1 MNKAVIQRIALFM
14 AMLIGLECLPVEALA
29 VENQV
34 NASTYT
40 PTLDI
45 NEEETPIEV
54 VGELEDQ
61 RSAYTKSFRLSDGT
75 VSTVEYESDVHY
87 KDEDGEWQPID
98 NSLIF
103 EDAQGNTGAEAE
115 AASLAAEVAENT
127 ENTGDTQVQSSE
139 QEVTDPS
146 ANAENVEENGNQS
159 ASEVSE
165 DNQNDDSAAVQS
177 QVKQLTE
184 VTQEQGE
191 VTANSDEDSI
201 AVQSQSSDD
210 VEETDGYKTEA
221 GKVNFKFAKNANQ
234 KNLVRINQ
242 GKYKLSIALQK
253 KNKNKAVEIE
263 KMESVASEDNNTGD
277 LASRMVA
284 ENISSSVIYKNIQ
297 DGIDLQYVTSGS
309 NLKENIIVNQIK
321 NNYQFSFEIKA
332 QNLAIKQEN
341 NTIVL
346 YDSSTNQQVY
356 EMPAMYMEDSNGEQS
371 DSITYSL
378 TQKNKKKYTLTI
390 TADAAWINAKERELP
405 VIIDPSLDTSNT
417 GSGMEKTEI
426 FNYYA
431 AEGGS
436 VYNNGRGFLGYDSSG
451 DHLYRHVVQFKNLPS
466 LPRGS
471 VVAEAKMY
479 YAQLGYSTT
488 GQSSLCI
495 AAKEIPANDEKAWKV
510 TKTWSNLPAISN
522 TVSDYQYLSK
532 DTTGKYVG
540 WDITELVKKRYKAND
555 NNYSSFALVNYDES
569 TLNNK
574 KCAKATINQNNTNG
588 KFKDGHPIL
597 QITYRDTRGIED
609 YYTNTSQSVGQ
620 AGTAYVG
627 NYNNQLTLIKNDLSN
642 NGSVM
647 DFVLSHVYNSTVSYA
662 NFTTDAN
669 MHTNRYTN
677 MNIGSGWR
685 LSVQET
691 VVPFTIGSKK
701 YYIYSDGDGTEHY
714 FYYNDNDKK
723 YVDEDGL
730 NLELA
735 FWTASNGYQYIT
747 MQDKKGNQKVFING
761 YLAKIQDSHQNKIFL
776 EYNGNFYDG
785 STTAWSPLPET
796 STSRPTNRV
805 TGVVQ
810 VNNGSGITRIATLS
824 YGADNYLQRITDR
837 AGRKTTFT
845 YSEASGA
852 NVKLLTQIQHP
863 DGTTA
868 DYKYQ
873 AGGYLTD
880 AYDSEGKNGVQY
892 GYYGWPVLG
901 ILYVTE
907 YSKDSKNNIVTGA
920 KMSLGYGD
928 THRKKFR
935 DYGADATANTD
946 DDIVSYTTFDNAG
959 RTVNTISLDKTETK
973 LYGADSSAYTTND
986 TSSKGNSKSNNRVNA
1001 DVAIG
1006 QQAMNLLVNQSGEKG
1021 KDGSAE
1027 DWSET
1032 HKGTNVSCAV
1042 RSDEDHARTG
1052 ARLFHIWMG
1061 DSSDSS
1067 EERAGSYSQKIQLKG
1082 NTTYT
1087 FSGYVS
1093 TTELAKAGDVYAK
1106 IVSPNGQEIAKS
1118 KSIDYRTP
1126 VEIEDGWERLSVTFK
1141 TSSAGVYSCGIY
1153 AENTQ
1158 GLTRLDDFQLEEAD
1172 ACSSYNMVEDGSMEH
1187 DWTWDTDSGVKK
1199 LDQTNVHD
1207 GSYATKL
1214 TGSPSG
1220 TQQFWQEIPVYQ
1232 SSDNTYVLSGWAK
1245 ANSVPD
1251 VSSTSNTTRFF
1262 GFYADVNYTDG
1273 TKDVY
1278 VFSFNP
1284 DITDWQYLSGII
1296 VPKSQNKIIKNIY
1309 VHGLYNK
1316 NANAAWFDGIA
1327 LKKEP
1332 AQTYKYDKEGN
1343 LVAVNQKGNT
1353 PLTSVYAAGTSDLQS
1368 ETDGNGTYTYEHNST
1383 THDVTSVTNDNV
1395 KLSLAYDTKGDT
1407 TGTILVN
1414 TKADSDVDSANKA
1427 ITSTAQYTADGNYLT
1442 NQTDS
1447 SGISTNYTNDETK
1460 GLVTTSKTGDT
1471 TTHYTYED
1479 KTDRQSSIYIG
1490 GKLSIQ
1496 YIYENGNLKTIRRGS
1511 YESDTEN
1518 DTNSSQGIHQDYN
1531 YTYDSFGNKTSVSVG
1546 NRELARYEYAP
1557 NNGNLIKTTYAN
1569 GNTVELV
1576 YDVFDRVVEEKY
1588 NGTVKYRYVYNGEG
1602 DLAKKIEV
1610 QHSGLSEKE
1619 VNVVNYEYD
1628 SLDRL
1633 IHSSEERIE
1642 DGKTTEV
1649 QRSEH
1654 IYDGENRITKQSWSV
1669 GGEAGR
1675 SENYTYSTTDGT
1687 LQSMK
1692 TANGETISFE
1702 YDALKRLKNIKSK
1715 HGSGTDFITQT
1726 YTYKDRAGQT
1736 TDGKQLTT
1744 NQIANIAYTGIV
1756 NPFNLSYEY
1765 DAIGNVSKVSQGST
1779 VIAEYQYDKLNQ
1791 LISEKLPQ
1799 QNLKYT
1805 YTYDTSGNIRTVET
1819 TNTKTKKTTTDT
1831 YAYEDSDWKD
1841 LLTSYNGQKLT
1852 YDAVGNPLSYNN
1864 GTAWKFTWENAHDL
1878 ATAKGNGKSISYHYD
1893 MDGVRDSKTVDD
1905 VKHEYITQGGN
1916 VTLERWN
1923 DGEEKSLEFIYD
1935 NGGAPYS
1942 VIYSRG
1948 NEVDTYYYI
1957 LNQQGD
1963 VIRIVDTSGK
1973 TVSEYTYNGWGEI
1986 LNVSN
1991 AKDSEIGTLNPIR
2004 YRGYYYDFELNMY
2017 YLQSRYYDPVM
2028 KRMIASDD
2036 ESLTADA
2043 TLNNNNLFAYCDN
2056 NPVNRADTEGEIW
2069 NVIAGAVLGA
2079 SFNVATQMLAN
2090 SISGDK
2096 LSSGLVSAAVSG
2108 AIGGAVTA
2116 LPGMG
2121 TVGEIIVNSVTSGVV
2136 EATSQVRANKEK
2148 KKRGQKES
2156 SRSEIACSVA
2166 TAALSSAASSLVP
2179 LRTRGSAKNVVKSAK
2194 HVGRS
2199 CKSAVKAIRTLCVRG
2214 KKQGA
2219 KRVASGIKT
2228 CAKAVKK
2235 SAKRNRSVWS
2245 AIAKGNRDSMGKT
2258 IYCNMSVWIM
2268 RRYEKWLKKHHRK
2281 A

>member
-1 MNKAVIQRIALFM
+1 M
-14 AMLIGLECLPVEALA
+14 
-29 VENQV
+29 
-34 NASTYT
+34 
-40 PTLDI
+40 
-45 NEEETPIEV
+45 

-75 VSTVEYESDVHY
+75 ISTVEYESDVHY
-87 KDEDGEWQPID
+87 KDENGEWQPID
-98 NSLIF
+98 NSLTF
-103 EDAQGNTGAEAE
+103 EDAQGNVGAEAE
-115 AASLAAEVAENT
+115 AASAAEETAQNAESAVNAQQVQAPKEDTEATENT
-127 ENTGDTQVQSSE
+127 EENKEQSTGEVPEDTLNNESSVNQE
-139 QEVTDPS
+139 QESTD
-146 ANAENVEENGNQS
+146 ETQTQS
-159 ASEVSE
+159 E
-165 DNQNDDSAAVQS
+165 
-177 QVKQLTE
+177 LTE
-184 VTQEQGE
+184 S
-191 VTANSDEDSI
+191 SDENSI
-201 AVQSQSSDD
+201 AVQSQSTDD
-210 VEETDGYKTEA
+210 VEETDGYKTGA

-234 KNLVRINQ
+234 KNLVRIKQ
-242 GKYKLSIALQK
+242 GNYKLSISLQK

-263 KMESVASEDNNTGD
+263 NTESITAENSDAND
-277 LASRMVA
+277 LAAQMSA
-284 ENISSSVIYKNIQ
+284 KNISSSVIYKNIQ

-309 NLKENIIVNQIK
+309 NLKENIIVNQTRDE
-321 NNYQFSFEIKA
+321 YQFSFEIKA

-346 YDSSTNQQVY
+346 YDSTTNKKIY
-356 EMPAMYMEDSNGEQS
+356 EMPAMYMVDAGGEQS
-371 DSITYSL
+371 DAITYTL

-390 TADAAWINAKERELP
+390 TADAAWINANERELP
-405 VIIDPSLDTSNT
+405 VVIDPSLDTSNT

-431 AEGGS
+431 AQGGS
-436 VYNNGRGFLGYDSSG
+436 VYHNGYGFLGYDSSG
-451 DHLYRHVVQFKNLPS
+451 DHLYRHIVQFKSLPS

-479 YAQLGYSTT
+479 YAQMGYSTT

-495 AAKEIPANDEKAWKV
+495 AAKEIPSTDKQWGK
-510 TKTWSNLPAISN
+510 TQTWSNLPAISN
-522 TVSDYQYLSK
+522 TVSDYQNLSK

-574 KCAKATINQNNTNG
+574 KCAKATIDQSNTTSG

-620 AGTAYVG
+620 AGTAYIG
-627 NYNNQLTLIKNDLSN
+627 DYNNQLTLIKNDLSN

-647 DFVLSHVYNSTVSYA
+647 DFVLSHVYNSETAYA

-669 MHTNRYTN
+669 MHTKRYTN

-685 LSVQET
+685 LSIQET

-714 FYYNDNDKK
+714 FYYNENDKK

-730 NLELA
+730 NLTLS
-735 FWTASNGYQYIT
+735 FWTASATGYEYIT

-776 EYNGNFYDG
+776 EYNGNAYSS
-785 STTAWSPLPET
+785 STTAWSPQLET
-796 STSRPTNRV
+796 STSKPTNRV
-805 TGVVQ
+805 TGIVQ

-824 YGADNYLQRITDR
+824 YDADNYLQKITDR
-837 AGRKTTFT
+837 AGRETKFT
-845 YSEASGA
+845 YAAASA
-852 NVKLLTQIQHP
+852 TSAKLLTKITHP

-873 AGGYLTD
+873 SGGYLTD
-880 AYDSEGKNGVQY
+880 AYDGEGKNGVQY
-892 GYYGWPVLG
+892 SYYGWAVRG

-907 YSKDSKNNIVTGA
+907 YSKDSKDNVTTGA
-920 KMSLGYGD
+920 KMSIGYGD

-946 DDIVSYTTFDNAG
+946 DDIISYTTFDNAG

-1067 EERAGSYSQKIQLKG
+1067 EERVGSYSQKIQLKG

-1106 IVSPNGQEIAKS
+1106 IVSPSGQEIAKS

-1126 VEIEDGWERLSVTFK
+1126 AEIEDGWERLSVTFT
-1141 TSSAGVYSCGIY
+1141 TSSAGAYSCGTY
-1153 AENTQ
+1153 VENAQ

-1172 ACSSYNMVEDGSMEH
+1172 TCSSYNMVEDGSMEH
-1187 DWTWDTDSGVKK
+1187 DWTWNADSNSEIKK

-1214 TGSPSG
+1214 NGSPSG
-1220 TQQFWQEIPVYQ
+1220 TQLFWQEIPVYQ

-1262 GFYADVNYTDG
+1262 GFYATVKYTDG
-1273 TKDVY
+1273 TDDVY
-1278 VFSFNP
+1278 LFSFNP

-1296 VPKSQNKIIKNIY
+1296 APKSPNKIIKSIY

-1332 AQTYKYDKEGN
+1332 AQTYTYDKEGN
-1343 LVAVNQKGNT
+1343 LVAVNQKGTT
-1353 PLTSVYAAGTSDLQS
+1353 PLNSVYVGGTADLQS

-1395 KLSLAYDTKGDT
+1395 KLSLGYDPKGNT
-1407 TGTILVN
+1407 TGTTLVN
-1414 TKADSDVDSANKA
+1414 TKPDSTEDSANKA
-1427 ITSTAQYTADGNYLT
+1427 ITSTASYSADGNYLES
-1442 NQTDS
+1442 QTDS
-1447 SGISTNYTNDETK
+1447 SGITTKYTNDETK
-1460 GLVTTSKTGDT
+1460 GLVSTSETGGT

-1479 KTDRQSSIYIG
+1479 KTDRQSFIYIG
-1490 GKLSIQ
+1490 GKLAVQ
-1496 YIYENGNLKTIRRGS
+1496 YLYENGNLKAIQRGS
-1511 YESDTEN
+1511 YESDTDSE
-1518 DTNSSQGIHQDYN
+1518 TNSSPNIQQTYN

-1610 QHSGLSEKE
+1610 QRSGLSEKE
-1619 VNVVNYEYD
+1619 VNIVNYEYD

-1692 TANGETISFE
+1692 TANGETISFG
-1702 YDALKRLKNIKSK
+1702 YDALKRLKRIASK
-1715 HGSGTDFITQT
+1715 RSNNTDFITQT
-1726 YTYKDRAGQT
+1726 YTYHDRAGQ

-1744 NQIANIAYTGIV
+1744 NQIANIAYTGIA
-1756 NPFNLSYEY
+1756 NPFDLSYEY

-1779 VIAEYQYDKLNQ
+1779 EIAEYRYDKLNQ

-1799 QNLKYT
+1799 QHLEYT
-1805 YTYDTSGNIRTVET
+1805 YTYDTSGNIREVKT
-1819 TNTKTKKTTTDT
+1819 TNTQTKKTTTDT

-1852 YDAVGNPLSYNN
+1852 YDAVGNPLTYNN

-1878 ATAKGNGKSISYHYD
+1878 ATVKGDGKSISYHYD
-1893 MDGVRDSKTVDD
+1893 MDGVRDSKTVDG

-1923 DGEEKSLEFIYD
+1923 DGEEKSLEFVYD

-1942 VIYSRG
+1942 VIYSHG
-1948 NEVDTYYYI
+1948 NEKDTYYYI

-1991 AKDSEIGTLNPIR
+1991 AKNSEIGTLNPIR
-2004 YRGYYYDFELNMY
+2004 YRGYYYDSELNMY

-2028 KRMIASDD
+2028 KRMICADD
-2036 ESLTADA
+2036 ENLILSTSV
-2043 TLNNNNLFAYCDN
+2043 NNNLFAYCEN
-2056 NPVNRADTEGEIW
+2056 NPVCKADIEGEIPAV
-2069 NVIAGAVLGA
+2069 VIGAAIGAGYSAVLQIASNSENGDKLTSGLAGAV
-2079 SFNVATQMLAN
+2079 
-2090 SISGDK
+2090 ISG
-2096 LSSGLVSAAVSG
+2096 AVSG
-2108 AIGGAVTA
+2108 AIDTFMPTSNIKKLTMIANITMTAV
-2116 LPGMG
+2116 P
-2121 TVGEIIVNSVTSGVV
+2121 SGIQWVKD
-2136 EATSQVRANKEK
+2136 NGKPK
-2148 KKRGQKES
+2148 KKSDVARMAVSVGTDLAISKAVS
-2156 SRSEIACSVA
+2156 SIPGHPIHKVSRSKSRFKLKAPKR
-2166 TAALSSAASSLVP
+2166 SSTTSK
-2179 LRTRGSAKNVVKSAK
+2179 GSK
-2194 HVGRS
+2194 
-2199 CKSAVKAIRTLCVRG
+2199 KAIRTAIG
-2214 KKQGA
+2214 KSKSSL
-2219 KRVASGIKT
+2219 KGIVKS
-2228 CAKAVKK
+2228 CKAQLKK
-2235 SAKRNRSVWS
+2235 SHRRIKWGHYLYNTHAGYCINTMLSKGKINLWNWWKERKKR
-2245 AIAKGNRDSMGKT
+2245 
-2258 IYCNMSVWIM
+2258 
-2268 RRYEKWLKKHHRK
+2268 
-2281 A
+2281 

>member
-1 MNKAVIQRIALFM
+1 MNKKTITKRIALFM

-75 VSTVEYESDVHY
+75 ISTVEYESDVHY
-87 KDEDGEWQPID
+87 KNEDGEWQPID

-146 ANAENVEENGNQS
+146 ENAEDVEENEDQS
-159 ASEVSE
+159 TNEVSK
-165 DNQNDDSAAVQS
+165 DNPNGDLAAVQS
-177 QVKQLTE
+177 QVEQLTE

-263 KMESVASEDNNTGD
+263 DMESVASEDNNTGD
-277 LASRMVA
+277 LASQMVA

-309 NLKENIIVNQIK
+309 DLKENIIVNQTK
-321 NNYQFSFEIKA
+321 ENYQFSFEIKA

-390 TADAAWINAKERELP
+390 TADAAWINAKERKLP

-495 AAKEIPANDEKAWKV
+495 AAKEIPSNDKPWKK
-510 TKTWSNLPAISN
+510 TQTWSNLPAISN

-532 DTTGKYVG
+532 NTTGKYVG

-555 NNYSSFALVNYDES
+555 SNYSSFALVNYDES

-574 KCAKATINQNNTNG
+574 KCAKATIDQSNTNG

-609 YYTNTSQSVGQ
+609 YYTNTSQSIGQ
-620 AGTAYVG
+620 AGTAYIG
-627 NYNNQLTLIKNDLSN
+627 DYNNQLTLIKNDLSN

-730 NLELA
+730 NLTLS

-776 EYNGNFYDG
+776 EYNGNSYNG
-785 STTAWSPLPET
+785 GTTAWSPLPET

-845 YSEASGA
+845 YAEASG
-852 NVKLLTQIQHP
+852 VKLLTQIQHP

-928 THRKKFR
+928 THRKRFR

-1006 QQAMNLLVNQSGEKG
+1006 QQAMNLLVDQSGEKG

-1296 VPKSQNKIIKNIY
+1296 VPKSQNKVIKNIY

-1395 KLSLAYDTKGDT
+1395 KLSLGYDPKGNT
-1407 TGTILVN
+1407 TGTTLVN
-1414 TKADSDVDSANKA
+1414 TKTDSTEDSANKA
-1427 ITSTAQYTADGNYLT
+1427 ITSTAQYTDDGNYLT

-1471 TTHYTYED
+1471 TTHYIYED

-1490 GKLSIQ
+1490 GKISVQ

-1518 DTNSSQGIHQDYN
+1518 DTNSSQSIHQDYN

-1610 QHSGLSEKE
+1610 QRSGLSEKE

-1692 TANGETISFE
+1692 TANGENISFE

-1765 DAIGNVSKVSQGST
+1765 DAIGNISKVSQGST
-1779 VIAEYQYDKLNQ
+1779 VVAEYQYDKLNQ

-1831 YAYEDSDWKD
+1831 YEYTDSDWKD
-1841 LLTSYNGQKLT
+1841 LLTSYNGTAIT

-1893 MDGVRDSKTVDD
+1893 MDGVRDSKTVDG

-1948 NEVDTYYYI
+1948 NELDTYYYI

-1973 TVSEYTYNGWGEI
+1973 TVAEYTYNGWGEI

-1991 AKDSEIGTLNPIR
+1991 AKGSEIGTLNPIR
-2004 YRGYYYDFELNMY
+2004 YRGYYYDSELNMY

-2036 ESLTADA
+2036 ESLTSDA

-2056 NPVNRADTEGEIW
+2056 NPVNRADTEGECW
-2069 NVIAGAVLGA
+2069 NVVAGAVLGA
-2079 SFNVATQMLAN
+2079 TFNIGSTVLVNMIAGEKTTAKD
-2090 SISGDK
+2090 IAYA
-2096 LSSGLVSAAVSG
+2096 GLSG
-2108 AIGGAVTA
+2108 AATGALGG
-2116 LPGMG
+2116 
-2121 TVGEIIVNSVTSGVV
+2121 
-2136 EATSQVRANKEK
+2136 
-2148 KKRGQKES
+2148 
-2156 SRSEIACSVA
+2156 
-2166 TAALSSAASSLVP
+2166 ALSSEWVSTAAEVAINSFASGVSEAMSQYSTVKARANTEKRKITTKEKATVATHAIAAAGAAAITSLVSGHKRPIKARVTIKIGKGKHPVSRAATKVASFAASKAKGIKLGIK
-2179 LRTRGSAKNVVKSAK
+2179 RGLKVGGAKSNFKSAF
-2194 HVGRS
+2194 
-2199 CKSAVKAIRTLCVRG
+2199 KSSAYNAMINLKRWLLTGFYRRHNRNKRRT
-2214 KKQGA
+2214 
-2219 KRVASGIKT
+2219 
-2228 CAKAVKK
+2228 
-2235 SAKRNRSVWS
+2235 
-2245 AIAKGNRDSMGKT
+2245 
-2258 IYCNMSVWIM
+2258 
-2268 RRYEKWLKKHHRK
+2268 
-2281 A
+2281 

>member
-75 VSTVEYESDVHY
+75 ISTVEYESDVHY

-103 EDAQGNTGAEAE
+103 EDAQGNTGAETE
-115 AASLAAEVAENT
+115 AASLATEVAENT
-127 ENTGDTQVQSSE
+127 ENAGDTQVQSSE

-146 ANAENVEENGNQS
+146 ENAEDVEGNEDQS
-159 ASEVSE
+159 TSEVSK
-165 DNQNDDSAAVQS
+165 DNPNGDSAAVQS
-177 QVKQLTE
+177 QVEQLTE
-184 VTQEQGE
+184 VTPEQGE

-263 KMESVASEDNNTGD
+263 NMESVASEDNNTGD
-277 LASRMVA
+277 LASQMVA

-309 NLKENIIVNQIK
+309 NLKENIIVNQTK
-321 NNYQFSFEIKA
+321 DNYQFSFEIKA

-390 TADAAWINAKERELP
+390 TADATWINAKERKLP

-426 FNYYA
+426 FNYYTSDKTTYS
-431 AEGGS
+431 GG
-436 VYNNGRGFLGYDSSG
+436 NGFLGYDSSG
-451 DHLYRHVVQFKNLPS
+451 DGKYTYVVQFKNLPS

-471 VVAEAKMY
+471 VIADAKMY
-479 YAQLGYSTT
+479 YMQKAYST
-488 GQSSLCI
+488 SVNKYALCI
-495 AAKEIPANDEKAWKV
+495 AAKEIPVTSNNDWKK
-510 TKTWSNLPAISN
+510 TKHKLELPKIN
-522 TVSDYQYLSK
+522 DTVLDYQNLSEATNVSNSK
-532 DTTGKYVG
+532 TYVG

-555 NNYSSFALVNYDES
+555 NLYSSFALVNY
-569 TLNNK
+569 NNDPK
-574 KCAKATINQNNTNG
+574 AKATINQQNNG
-588 KFKDGHPIL
+588 GRFKDGHPIL

-609 YYTNTSQSVGQ
+609 YYTNTSQSIGQ
-620 AGTAYVG
+620 AGTAYIG
-627 NYNNQLTLIKNDLSN
+627 DYNNQLTLIKNDLSN

-730 NLELA
+730 NLTLS

-776 EYNGNFYDG
+776 EYNGNSYNG

-845 YSEASGA
+845 YAEASG
-852 NVKLLTQIQHP
+852 VKLLTQIQHP

-928 THRKKFR
+928 THRKRFR

-1343 LVAVNQKGNT
+1343 LVAVNQKGTT
-1353 PLTSVYAAGTSDLQS
+1353 PLNSVYVGGTADLQS
-1368 ETDGNGTYTYEHNST
+1368 ETDGNGTYTYEHDTT
-1383 THDVTSVTNDNV
+1383 THDVQSVTNDNV
-1395 KLSLAYDTKGDT
+1395 KLSLGYDPKGNT
-1407 TGTILVN
+1407 TGTTLVN
-1414 TKADSDVDSANKA
+1414 TKTNSTEDSADKA
-1427 ITSTAQYTADGNYLT
+1427 ITSTASYSADGNYLES
-1442 NQTDS
+1442 QTDS
-1447 SGISTNYTNDETK
+1447 SGITTEYTNDETK
-1460 GLVTTSKTGDT
+1460 GLVSTSETGGT

-1479 KTDRQSSIYIG
+1479 ETDRQHTIYIT
-1490 GKLSIQ
+1490 GKLSVE
-1496 YIYENGNLKTIRRGS
+1496 YVYENGNLKAIQRGS
-1511 YESDTEN
+1511 YESDTDSE
-1518 DTNSSQGIHQDYN
+1518 TNSSPHIQQTYN

-1588 NGTVKYRYVYNGEG
+1588 NGTIKYRYVYNGEG

-1610 QHSGLSEKE
+1610 QRSGLSEKE

-1692 TANGETISFE
+1692 TANGETISFG

-1765 DAIGNVSKVSQGST
+1765 DAIGNISKVSQGST
-1779 VIAEYQYDKLNQ
+1779 VVAEYQYDKLNQ

-1831 YAYEDSDWKD
+1831 YEYTDSDWKD
-1841 LLTSYNGQKLT
+1841 LLTSYNGTAIT

-1893 MDGVRDSKTVDD
+1893 MDGVRDSKTVDG

-1991 AKDSEIGTLNPIR
+1991 AKDSEIGTINPIR
-2004 YRGYYYDFELNMY
+2004 YRGYYYDSELNMY

-2028 KRMIASDD
+2028 KRMICADD

-2056 NPVNRADTEGEIW
+2056 NPVNRADVEGDIW
-2069 NVIAGAVLGA
+2069 NVVAGAVCGA
-2079 SFNVATQMLAN
+2079 ACNTGLQIFGNIV
-2090 SISGDK
+2090 SGEHW
-2096 LSSGLVSAAVSG
+2096 SSGVASAAVSG
-2108 AIGGAVTA
+2108 AIAGAVSA
-2116 LPGMG
+2116 VPGVG
-2121 TVGEIIVNSVTSGVV
+2121 TVADAVINGAVGAGV
-2136 EATSQVRANKEK
+2136 EAYSQYHTYAEK
-2148 KKRGQKES
+2148 KRRGQKQNT
-2156 SRSEIACSVA
+2156 RLEIAASIGHAAVTSALPSFVGTRHKGNLKA
-2166 TAALSSAASSLVP
+2166 TAKAAKSVKTAARILKKSVSRKNLKGAKKATKLIMKSNNRSTWKGAAASGFSSFV
-2179 LRTRGSAKNVVKSAK
+2179 KNVFCYGSLWATKCGESRWKKRWKKFKSFF
-2194 HVGRS
+2194 
-2199 CKSAVKAIRTLCVRG
+2199 
-2214 KKQGA
+2214 
-2219 KRVASGIKT
+2219 
-2228 CAKAVKK
+2228 
-2235 SAKRNRSVWS
+2235 
-2245 AIAKGNRDSMGKT
+2245 
-2258 IYCNMSVWIM
+2258 
-2268 RRYEKWLKKHHRK
+2268 RR
-2281 A
+2281 

>member
-103 EDAQGNTGAEAE
+103 EDTQGNTGAEAE
-115 AASLAAEVAENT
+115 AASLATEVAENT

-146 ANAENVEENGNQS
+146 ENAEDVEGNEDQS
-159 ASEVSE
+159 TSEVSK
-165 DNQNDDSAAVQS
+165 DNQNGDSVAVQS
-177 QVKQLTE
+177 QVEQLTE

-253 KNKNKAVEIE
+253 KNKAVEIE
-263 KMESVASEDNNTGD
+263 NMESVASEDNNTDD
-277 LASRMVA
+277 LASQMVA

-309 NLKENIIVNQIK
+309 NLKENIIVNQTK
-321 NNYQFSFEIKA
+321 DNYQFSFEIKA

-371 DSITYSL
+371 DSITYFL

-390 TADAAWINAKERELP
+390 TADATWINAKERKLP

-426 FNYYA
+426 FNYYTSDKTTYS
-431 AEGGS
+431 GG
-436 VYNNGRGFLGYDSSG
+436 NGFLGYDSSG
-451 DHLYRHVVQFKNLPS
+451 DGKYTYVVQFKNLPS

-471 VVAEAKMY
+471 VIADAKMY
-479 YAQLGYSTT
+479 YMQKAYST
-488 GQSSLCI
+488 SVNKYALCI
-495 AAKEIPANDEKAWKV
+495 AAKEIPVTSNNDWKK
-510 TKTWSNLPAISN
+510 TKHKLELPKIN
-522 TVSDYQYLSK
+522 DTVLDYQNLSEATNVSNSK
-532 DTTGKYVG
+532 TYVG

-555 NNYSSFALVNYDES
+555 NLYSSFALVNY
-569 TLNNK
+569 NNDPK
-574 KCAKATINQNNTNG
+574 AKATINQQNNG
-588 KFKDGHPIL
+588 GRFKDGHPIL

-609 YYTNTSQSVGQ
+609 YYTNTSQSIGQ
-620 AGTAYVG
+620 AGTAYIG
-627 NYNNQLTLIKNDLSN
+627 DYNNQLTLIKNDLSN

-730 NLELA
+730 NLTLS

-776 EYNGNFYDG
+776 EYNGNSYNG

-845 YSEASGA
+845 YSEASG
-852 NVKLLTQIQHP
+852 VKLLTQIQHP

-928 THRKKFR
+928 THRKRFR

-1126 VEIEDGWERLSVTFK
+1126 LEIEDGWERLSITFK

-1296 VPKSQNKIIKNIY
+1296 VPKSQNKVIKNIY

-1395 KLSLAYDTKGDT
+1395 KLSLGYDPKGNT
-1407 TGTILVN
+1407 TGTTLVN
-1414 TKADSDVDSANKA
+1414 TKTDSTEDSADKA
-1427 ITSTAQYTADGNYLT
+1427 ITSTASYSADGNYLES
-1442 NQTDS
+1442 QTDS
-1447 SGISTNYTNDETK
+1447 SGITTEYTNDETK
-1460 GLVTTSKTGDT
+1460 GLVSTSETGGT

-1479 KTDRQSSIYIG
+1479 ETDRQHTIYIT
-1490 GKLSIQ
+1490 GKLSVE
-1496 YIYENGNLKTIRRGS
+1496 YVYENGNLKAIQRGS
-1511 YESDTEN
+1511 YESDTDSE
-1518 DTNSSQGIHQDYN
+1518 TNSSPHIQQTYN

-1610 QHSGLSEKE
+1610 QRSGLSEKE

-1692 TANGETISFE
+1692 TANGENISFE

-1765 DAIGNVSKVSQGST
+1765 DAIGNISKVSQGST
-1779 VIAEYQYDKLNQ
+1779 VVAEYQYDKLNQ

-1831 YAYEDSDWKD
+1831 YEYTDSDWKD
-1841 LLTSYNGQKLT
+1841 LLTSYNGTAIT

-1878 ATAKGNGKSISYHYD
+1878 TTAKGNGKSISYHYD
-1893 MDGVRDSKTVDD
+1893 MDGVRDSKTVDG

-1942 VIYSRG
+1942 VIYSHG
-1948 NEVDTYYYI
+1948 NEKDTYYYI

-1973 TVSEYTYNGWGEI
+1973 TVAEYTYNGWGEI

-1991 AKDSEIGTLNPIR
+1991 AKGSEIGTINPIL
-2004 YRGYYYDFELNMY
+2004 YRGYYYDSELNMY

-2028 KRMIASDD
+2028 KRMICADD
-2036 ESLTADA
+2036 EDITAESKLKD
-2043 TLNNNNLFAYCDN
+2043 NNIFTYCDN
-2056 NPVNRADTEGEIW
+2056 NPINNKDEEGDVWQLALAGGPSSAGAAIAVAGSITPAGW
-2069 NVIAGAVLGA
+2069 IAIGVAATVTVGVIAYSHYRTRNTITYSKAK
-2079 SFNVATQMLAN
+2079 SRYSREHRQRKN
-2090 SISGDK
+2090 SKKNKKKKKDRDHIARRVRCKSRKEAFDRAQRAGHKKKPNKHAGDK
-2096 LSSGLVSAAVSG
+2096 KNAHFHPDVK
-2108 AIGGAVTA
+2108 
-2116 LPGMG
+2116 
-2121 TVGEIIVNSVTSGVV
+2121 
-2136 EATSQVRANKEK
+2136 RKE
-2148 KKRGQKES
+2148 RD
-2156 SRSEIACSVA
+2156 
-2166 TAALSSAASSLVP
+2166 TY
-2179 LRTRGSAKNVVKSAK
+2179 
-2194 HVGRS
+2194 
-2199 CKSAVKAIRTLCVRG
+2199 
-2214 KKQGA
+2214 
-2219 KRVASGIKT
+2219 KRVTKH
-2228 CAKAVKK
+2228 
-2235 SAKRNRSVWS
+2235 
-2245 AIAKGNRDSMGKT
+2245 DH
-2258 IYCNMSVWIM
+2258 YYYP
-2268 RRYEKWLKKHHRK
+2268 RRR
-2281 A
+2281 

>member
-1 MNKAVIQRIALFM
+1 M
-14 AMLIGLECLPVEALA
+14 
-29 VENQV
+29 
-34 NASTYT
+34 
-40 PTLDI
+40 
-45 NEEETPIEV
+45 
-54 VGELEDQ
+54 
-61 RSAYTKSFRLSDGT
+61 
-75 VSTVEYESDVHY
+75 
-87 KDEDGEWQPID
+87 
-98 NSLIF
+98 
-103 EDAQGNTGAEAE
+103 
-115 AASLAAEVAENT
+115 
-127 ENTGDTQVQSSE
+127 
-139 QEVTDPS
+139 
-146 ANAENVEENGNQS
+146 
-159 ASEVSE
+159 
-165 DNQNDDSAAVQS
+165 
-177 QVKQLTE
+177 TE

-263 KMESVASEDNNTGD
+263 NMESVASEDNNTGD
-277 LASRMVA
+277 LASQMVA

-309 NLKENIIVNQIK
+309 NLKENIIVNQTK
-321 NNYQFSFEIKA
+321 DNYQFSFEIKA

-390 TADAAWINAKERELP
+390 TADAAWINAKERKLP

-495 AAKEIPANDEKAWKV
+495 AAKEIPSNDKPWKK
-510 TKTWSNLPAISN
+510 TQTWSNLPAISN

-532 DTTGKYVG
+532 NTTGKYVG

-555 NNYSSFALVNYDES
+555 SNYSSFALVNYDES

-574 KCAKATINQNNTNG
+574 KCAKATIDQSNTNG

-609 YYTNTSQSVGQ
+609 YYTNTSQSIGQ
-620 AGTAYVG
+620 AGTAYIG
-627 NYNNQLTLIKNDLSN
+627 DYNNQLTLIKNDLSN

-730 NLELA
+730 NLTLS
-735 FWTASNGYQYIT
+735 FWTASNRYQYIT

-776 EYNGNFYDG
+776 EYNENTYSS
-785 STTAWSPLPET
+785 STVAWSPQLES
-796 STSRPTNRV
+796 STSKPANRV
-805 TGVVQ
+805 TGIVQ

-824 YGADNYLQRITDR
+824 YDADNYLQSITDR
-837 AGRKTTFT
+837 AGRDTEFT
-845 YSEASGA
+845 YEAASA
-852 NVKLLTQIQHP
+852 TNAKLLTKITHP

-873 AGGYLTD
+873 SGGYLTD
-880 AYDSEGKNGVQY
+880 AYDNEGKNGVQY
-892 GYYGWPVLG
+892 SYYGWPVLG

-928 THRKKFR
+928 THRKRFR

-1296 VPKSQNKIIKNIY
+1296 VPKSQNKVIKNIY

-1383 THDVTSVTNDNV
+1383 THDVTSVTNDNI
-1395 KLSLAYDTKGDT
+1395 KLSLAYDTKGNT

-1414 TKADSDVDSANKA
+1414 TKADSNIDSANKA
-1427 ITSTAQYTADGNYLT
+1427 ITSTAQYTSDGNYLT

-1471 TTHYTYED
+1471 TTHYIYED

-1490 GKLSIQ
+1490 GKISVQ

-1610 QHSGLSEKE
+1610 QRSGLSEKE

-1726 YTYKDRAGQT
+1726 YTYKDRTGQT

-1765 DAIGNVSKVSQGST
+1765 DAIGNISKVSQGST
-1779 VIAEYQYDKLNQ
+1779 VVAEYQYDKLNQ

-1799 QNLKYT
+1799 QDLKYT

-1852 YDAVGNPLSYNN
+1852 YDAIGNPLTYNN

-1878 ATAKGNGKSISYHYD
+1878 TTAKGNGKSISYHYD
-1893 MDGVRDSKTVDD
+1893 MDGVRDSKTVDG

-1991 AKDSEIGTLNPIR
+1991 AKGSEIGTINPIR
-2004 YRGYYYDFELNMY
+2004 YRGYYYDSELNMY

-2028 KRMIASDD
+2028 KRMICADD
-2036 ESLTADA
+2036 ENVTDDS

-2056 NPVNRADTEGEIW
+2056 NPVNRADVEGDIW
-2069 NVIAGAVLGA
+2069 NIVAGAVCGA
-2079 SFNVATQMLAN
+2079 ACNTGIQIFGNLV
-2090 SISGDK
+2090 SGEHW
-2096 LSSGLVSAAVSG
+2096 SNGIASAAVSG
-2108 AIGGAVTA
+2108 AITGAA
-2116 LPGMG
+2116 SAIPGVG
-2121 TVGEIIVNSVTSGVV
+2121 TVAEAVVGGIVGAGV
-2136 EATSQVRANKEK
+2136 EAHSQYNTYAEK
-2148 KKRGQKES
+2148 KRRGQKQNS
-2156 SRSEIACSVA
+2156 KLQIAASIGKAAAVSALPSIVGSRSKSNFKTIAK
-2166 TAALSSAASSLVP
+2166 TAKKAGKQVRNAGRALKN
-2179 LRTRGSAKNVVKSAK
+2179 SAKNKSLSGVKNGLKAVMKSNHRSIWKKSFLSNASSAGK
-2194 HVGRS
+2194 NAYCYTGLW
-2199 CKSAVKAIRTLCVRG
+2199 AVKCGEARWRKRW
-2214 KKQGA
+2214 KKF
-2219 KRVASGIKT
+2219 
-2228 CAKAVKK
+2228 KALF
-2235 SAKRNRSVWS
+2235 
-2245 AIAKGNRDSMGKT
+2245 
-2258 IYCNMSVWIM
+2258 
-2268 RRYEKWLKKHHRK
+2268 RR
-2281 A
+2281 

>member
-1 MNKAVIQRIALFM
+1 MNKKTITKRIALFM

-115 AASLAAEVAENT
+115 AASLAAEAAENT
-127 ENTGDTQVQSSE
+127 EVTGDTQVQSSE

-146 ANAENVEENGNQS
+146 ENAENVEKNGDQNT
-159 ASEVSE
+159 SEVSE
-165 DNQNDDSAAVQS
+165 DNSNGDSAAVQS
-177 QVKQLTE
+177 QVEQLTE

-210 VEETDGYKTEA
+210 IEETDGYKTEA

-263 KMESVASEDNNTGD
+263 NMESVASEDNNTGD
-277 LASRMVA
+277 LASQMVA

-309 NLKENIIVNQIK
+309 NLKENIIVNQTK
-321 NNYQFSFEIKA
+321 DNYQFSFEIKA

-426 FNYYA
+426 FNYYTSDKTTYS
-431 AEGGS
+431 GG
-436 VYNNGRGFLGYDSSG
+436 NGFLGYDSSG
-451 DHLYRHVVQFKNLPS
+451 DGKYTYVVQFKNLPS

-471 VVAEAKMY
+471 VVTDAKMY
-479 YAQLGYSTT
+479 YMQKAYST
-488 GQSSLCI
+488 SDDKYVLCI
-495 AAKEIPANDEKAWKV
+495 TAKEIPVTSNNDWKK
-510 TKTWSNLPAISN
+510 TKHGSELPAIN
-522 TVSDYQYLSK
+522 DTILDYQNLSAA
-532 DTTGKYVG
+532 TNVSNSESYVG

-555 NNYSSFALVNYDES
+555 DLYSSFALVNYDS
-569 TLNNK
+569 TPK
-574 KCAKATINQNNTNG
+574 AKATINQQNNGG
-588 KFKDGHPIL
+588 KFQDGHPIL

-609 YYTNTSQSVGQ
+609 YYTNTSQSISQ
-620 AGTAYVG
+620 AGTAYIG
-627 NYNNQLTLIKNDLSN
+627 DYNNQLTLIKNDLSN

-647 DFVLSHVYNSTVSYA
+647 DFALSHVYNSATSYA

-714 FYYNDNDKK
+714 FYYNDTDKK

-747 MQDKKGNQKVFING
+747 MYDKKGNQKVFING

-776 EYNGNFYDG
+776 EYNGNSYDG
-785 STTAWSPLPET
+785 NTTAWSPLPET
-796 STSRPTNRV
+796 STSKPTNRV
-805 TGVVQ
+805 TGIVQ

-824 YGADNYLQRITDR
+824 YGSDNYLQRITDR
-837 AGRKTTFT
+837 AGRSTTFT
-845 YSEASGA
+845 YAAASGTNA
-852 NVKLLTQIQHP
+852 KLLTQIQHP

-873 AGGYLTD
+873 AGGYLID

-907 YSKDSKNNIVTGA
+907 YSKDSKNNILTGA

-928 THRKKFR
+928 IHRKKFR

-986 TSSKGNSKSNNRVNA
+986 TSSNGNSKSNNRVNA

-1042 RSDEDHARTG
+1042 RSDMDHARTG

-1067 EERAGSYSQKIQLKG
+1067 EERVGSYSQKIQLKG

-1087 FSGYVS
+1087 FSGYIS

-1106 IVSPNGQEIAKS
+1106 IVSPNGQEVAKS

-1141 TSSAGVYSCGIY
+1141 TSSTGMYSCGIY

-1187 DWTWDTDSGVKK
+1187 DWTWNAESGVKK

-1220 TQQFWQEIPVYQ
+1220 TPLFWQEIPVYQ

-1278 VFSFNP
+1278 LFSFNP

-1343 LVAVNQKGNT
+1343 LVAINQKGST
-1353 PLTSVYAAGTSDLQS
+1353 PLTSAYAAGTSDLQS

-1395 KLSLAYDTKGDT
+1395 KLSLAYDTKGNT

-1490 GKLSIQ
+1490 GKLSVQ

-1610 QHSGLSEKE
+1610 QRSGLSEKE

-1702 YDALKRLKNIKSK
+1702 YDALKRLKNINSK

-1779 VIAEYQYDKLNQ
+1779 VVAEYQYDKLNQ

-1819 TNTKTKKTTTDT
+1819 TNTKTNKTTTDT
-1831 YAYEDSDWKD
+1831 YEYTDSDWKD
-1841 LLTSYNGQKLT
+1841 LLTSYNGTAIT
-1852 YDAVGNPLSYNN
+1852 YDAIDNPLSYNN
-1864 GTAWKFTWENAHDL
+1864 GTAWKFMWENAHDL

-1973 TVSEYTYNGWGEI
+1973 TVAEYTYNGWGEI

-1991 AKDSEIGTLNPIR
+1991 AKGSEIGTINPIL
-2004 YRGYYYDFELNMY
+2004 YRGYYYDSELNMY

-2028 KRMIASDD
+2028 KRMICADD
-2036 ESLTADA
+2036 EKLSAKA
-2043 TLNNNNLFAYCDN
+2043 TLKDNNLFEYCNNDPIRNVDITGDMAAAIAAAPAAGEAIVSLGVVAVASWSAYYDS
-2056 NPVNRADTEGEIW
+2056 VHNRKKRNT
-2069 NVIAGAVLGA
+2069 V
-2079 SFNVATQMLAN
+2079 SR
-2090 SISGDK
+2090 SK
-2096 LSSGLVSAAVSG
+2096 SSGK
-2108 AIGGAVTA
+2108 
-2116 LPGMG
+2116 P
-2121 TVGEIIVNSVTSGVV
+2121 
-2136 EATSQVRANKEK
+2136 K
-2148 KKRGQKES
+2148 
-2156 SRSEIACSVA
+2156 
-2166 TAALSSAASSLVP
+2166 
-2179 LRTRGSAKNVVKSAK
+2179 
-2194 HVGRS
+2194 
-2199 CKSAVKAIRTLCVRG
+2199 
-2214 KKQGA
+2214 
-2219 KRVASGIKT
+2219 
-2228 CAKAVKK
+2228 KK
-2235 SAKRNRSVWS
+2235 SAKKTSKNSNTKMS
-2245 AIAKGNRDSMGKT
+2245 KGGRQRVRDSGLSGLT
-2258 IYCNMSVWIM
+2258 DEEIN
-2268 RRYEKWLKKHHRK
+2268 RRYKDPSTSKKEKKRLSKEQKARKMRNKKKRSGK
-2281 A
+2281 NK

>member
-277 LASRMVA
+277 LASQMVA

-436 VYNNGRGFLGYDSSG
+436 IYNNGRGFLGYDSSG

-627 NYNNQLTLIKNDLSN
+627 DYNNQLTLIKNDLSN

-1316 NANAAWFDGIA
+1316 NANAAWFDSIA

>member
-45 NEEETPIEV
+45 NKEETPIEV

-87 KDEDGEWQPID
+87 KDENGEWQPID
-98 NSLIF
+98 NSLMF

-115 AASLAAEVAENT
+115 AASLAAEAAENT
-127 ENTGDTQVQSSE
+127 EDTVDTQVQFSE

-146 ANAENVEENGNQS
+146 KNAGNVEKNEDQS
-159 ASEVSE
+159 TSKVLK
-165 DNQNDDSAAVQS
+165 DNQN
-177 QVKQLTE
+177 
-184 VTQEQGE
+184 G
-191 VTANSDEDSI
+191 DSI
-201 AVQSQSSDD
+201 EAQSQSSDD

-263 KMESVASEDNNTGD
+263 NMESVASEDNNTGD
-277 LASRMVA
+277 LASQMVA

-309 NLKENIIVNQIK
+309 NLKENIIVNQTK
-321 NNYQFSFEIKA
+321 DNYQFSFEIKA

-390 TADAAWINAKERELP
+390 TADAAWVNAKERELP

-495 AAKEIPANDEKAWKV
+495 AAKEIPANDERAWKV

-588 KFKDGHPIL
+588 KFQDGHPIL

-620 AGTAYVG
+620 AGTAYIG
-627 NYNNQLTLIKNDLSN
+627 DYNNQLTLIKNDLSN

-647 DFVLSHVYNSTVSYA
+647 DFVLSHVYNSATSYA

-701 YYIYSDGDGTEHY
+701 YYIYNDGDGTEHY
-714 FYYNDNDKK
+714 FYYNDTDKK

-735 FWTASNGYQYIT
+735 FWTASNGYQYTT
-747 MQDKKGNQKVFING
+747 MYDKKGNQKVFING

-776 EYNGNFYDG
+776 EYNGNSYDG
-785 STTAWSPLPET
+785 NTTAWSPLPET

-824 YGADNYLQRITDR
+824 YGSDNYLQRITDR
-837 AGRKTTFT
+837 AGRSTTFT
-845 YSEASGA
+845 YAAASGTNA
-852 NVKLLTQIQHP
+852 KLLTQIQHP

-892 GYYGWPVLG
+892 SYYGWAALG
-901 ILYVTE
+901 VLYVTE
-907 YSKDSKNNIVTGA
+907 YSKDSKDNIITGA
-920 KMSLGYGD
+920 KMSIRYGD

-946 DDIVSYTTFDNAG
+946 DDIISYTTFDNVG

-973 LYGADSSAYTTND
+973 LYGADNSTYTTND
-986 TSSKGNSKSNNRVNA
+986 TSSNGNSKSNNRVNA

-1021 KDGSAE
+1021 RDGSAE

-1032 HKGTNVSCAV
+1032 HNGTNVSCAV
-1042 RSDEDHARTG
+1042 RSDADNARTG

-1067 EERAGSYSQKIQLKG
+1067 EERIGSYSQQIQLKG

-1087 FSGYVS
+1087 FSGYIS
-1093 TTELAKAGDVYAK
+1093 TNALTKAGDVYAK
-1106 IVSPNGQEIAKS
+1106 IVSPSGKEVAKS

-1126 VEIEDGWERLSVTFK
+1126 AEIEDGWERLSVTFT

-1187 DWTWDTDSGVKK
+1187 DWTWNADSGIKK

-1220 TQQFWQEIPVYQ
+1220 TQLFWQEIPVNQ

-1245 ANSVPD
+1245 ANSVPN

-1262 GFYADVNYTDG
+1262 GFYATVKYTDG
-1273 TKDVY
+1273 TDDVHM
-1278 VFSFNP
+1278 FSFNP

-1296 VPKSQNKIIKNIY
+1296 VPKSQNKIIKSIY

-1316 NANAAWFDGIA
+1316 NVNAAWFDGIA

-1332 AQTYKYDKEGN
+1332 AQTYKYDEDGN
-1343 LVAVNQKGNT
+1343 LTAINQKGNVA
-1353 PLTSVYAAGTSDLQS
+1353 LNNVYASGTSNLIS
-1368 ETDGNGTYTYEHNST
+1368 ESVGKQTYKYEYNKQNDVIST
-1383 THDVTSVTNDNV
+1383 TNDTA
-1395 KLSLAYDTKGDT
+1395 KLTINYDSYGNT
-1407 TGTILVN
+1407 TGTTLV
-1414 TKADSDVDSANKA
+1414 TTDSNDSAYLKKLESKA
-1427 ITSTAQYTADGNYLT
+1427 RYTSDGNYLVS
-1442 NQTDS
+1442 QTDVN
-1447 SGISTNYTNDETK
+1447 GITTTYTVDEKTGLTTASTDSNR
-1460 GLVTTSKTGDT
+1460 VTTQYLYDE
-1471 TTHYTYED
+1471 YN
-1479 KTDRQSSIYIG
+1479 DRQIG
-1490 GKLSIQ
+1490 VKVEGVEDVVYAYSQ
-1496 YIYENGNLKTIRRGS
+1496 GNLISLTKHGHLKDNS
-1511 YESDTEN
+1511 EN
-1518 DTNSSQGIHQDYN
+1518 ISQTYSF
-1531 YTYDSFGNKTSVSVG
+1531 TYDSFGNKTSVKVG
-1546 NRELARYEYAP
+1546 SRTLASYEYGP
-1557 NNGNLIKTTYAN
+1557 NNGNLVKMIYGN
-1569 GNTVELV
+1569 GTTVEYE
-1576 YDVFDRVVEEKY
+1576 YDIFDRVIGEKY
-1588 NGTVKYRYVYNGEG
+1588 NGVVKYKYVYNGEG
-1602 DLAKKIEV
+1602 VLSQKIEV
-1610 QHSGLSEKE
+1610 DSHGNE
-1619 VNVVNYEYD
+1619 VDSVSYEYD
-1628 SLDRL
+1628 GLGRL
-1633 IHSSEERIE
+1633 IHSSEHT
-1642 DGKTTEV
+1642 GNTEK

-1654 IYDGENRITKQSWSV
+1654 IYDNQGRIFSQSWSLN
-1669 GGEAGR
+1669 GGTTRKEK
-1675 SENYTYSTTDGT
+1675 YTYNEKNGLLSEVNIANDESIKYNYDG
-1687 LQSMK
+1687 LQRLTGTSVIRDGK
-1692 TANGETISFE
+1692 TFLEQS
-1702 YDALKRLKNIKSK
+1702 
-1715 HGSGTDFITQT
+1715 
-1726 YTYKDRAGQT
+1726 YTYKDQNYDADSQNRL
-1736 TDGKQLTT
+1736 LTT
-1744 NQIANIAYTGIV
+1744 NQVKDVQYSGLTS
-1756 NPFNLSYEY
+1756 PLSY
-1765 DAIGNVSKVSQGST
+1765 
-1779 VIAEYQYDKLNQ
+1779 
-1791 LISEKLPQ
+1791 
-1799 QNLKYT
+1799 T
-1805 YTYDTSGNIRTVET
+1805 Y
-1819 TNTKTKKTTTDT
+1819 
-1831 YAYEDSDWKD
+1831 
-1841 LLTSYNGQKLT
+1841 T
-1852 YDAVGNPLSYNN
+1852 YDAVGNISSIKQNNQIVARYTYDKNLNYLIKEELPVEGIVYEYTYDTNGNIRNVKTTKDGTSKVISYAYDDTSGWADLMTAYNGKSITYDEIGNPLTYNN
-1864 GTAWKFTWENAHDL
+1864 GTEWTFEWQ
-1878 ATAKGNGKSISYHYD
+1878 NGRQLTKASSKDTNILFHYD
-1893 MDGVRDSKTVDD
+1893 MDGIRDSKEVNG
-1905 VKHEYITQGGN
+1905 VKHNYVTQGGN
-1916 VTLERWN
+1916 VALDTWT
-1923 DGEEKSLEFIYD
+1923 DKSGEHRMEFIYD
-1935 NGGAPYS
+1935 NSGSPYS
-1942 VIYSRG
+1942 VILDG
-1948 NEVDTYYYI
+1948 KTYYYV
-1957 LNQQGD
+1957 LNHLGD
-1963 VIRIVDTSGK
+1963 VVRIVDESGN
-1973 TVSEYTYNGWGEI
+1973 TVTEYVYNSWGEI
-1986 LNVSN
+1986 LNETSVN
-1991 AKDSEIGTLNPIR
+1991 KTMIGKLNPLR
-2004 YRGYYYDFELNMY
+2004 YRSYYYDIETGMY
-2017 YLQSRYYDPVM
+2017 YLQNRYYDPTV
-2028 KRMIASDD
+2028 KRM
-2036 ESLTADA
+2036 LNADA
-2043 TLNNNNLFAYCDN
+2043 VGAVTGKIGTENMFSYCGN
-2056 NPVNRADTEGEIW
+2056 NPVNNTDATGNLFQWIKSKVKKVKKAIKNVASKVVEKVKQIASKKPVKRAIKTIASYHSVTASNTHIYSYKGTRFANIKKGYTRTVKIKKSNRSISINHNRTSTGSSLSLNYSGKKVQASYSSELTSREFSVGIQNDSYSNSVGVDISLKELEVGLTVSNTAESADISKTTFTRYGVSMTVIPIVVFIGSTEG
-2069 NVIAGAVLGA
+2069 AFAV
-2079 SFNVATQMLAN
+2079 
-2090 SISGDK
+2090 
-2096 LSSGLVSAAVSG
+2096 AA
-2108 AIGGAVTA
+2108 A
-2116 LPGMG
+2116 
-2121 TVGEIIVNSVTSGVV
+2121 
-2136 EATSQVRANKEK
+2136 
-2148 KKRGQKES
+2148 
-2156 SRSEIACSVA
+2156 
-2166 TAALSSAASSLVP
+2166 
-2179 LRTRGSAKNVVKSAK
+2179 
-2194 HVGRS
+2194 
-2199 CKSAVKAIRTLCVRG
+2199 
-2214 KKQGA
+2214 
-2219 KRVASGIKT
+2219 
-2228 CAKAVKK
+2228 
-2235 SAKRNRSVWS
+2235 
-2245 AIAKGNRDSMGKT
+2245 
-2258 IYCNMSVWIM
+2258 
-2268 RRYEKWLKKHHRK
+2268 
-2281 A
+2281 

>member
-103 EDAQGNTGAEAE
+103 EDSQGNTGAEAE

-127 ENTGDTQVQSSE
+127 ENAGDTQVQSSE

-146 ANAENVEENGNQS
+146 ENAEDVEGNEGQS
-159 ASEVSE
+159 TSEVSK
-165 DNQNDDSAAVQS
+165 DNPNGDSAAVQS
-177 QVKQLTE
+177 QVEQLTE

-263 KMESVASEDNNTGD
+263 NMESVASEDNNTGD
-277 LASRMVA
+277 LASQMVA

-309 NLKENIIVNQIK
+309 NLKENIIVNQTK
-321 NNYQFSFEIKA
+321 DNYQFSFEIKA

-390 TADAAWINAKERELP
+390 TADAAWINAKERKLP

-495 AAKEIPANDEKAWKV
+495 AAKEIPSNDKPWKK
-510 TKTWSNLPAISN
+510 TQTWSNLPAISN

-532 DTTGKYVG
+532 NTTGKYVG

-555 NNYSSFALVNYDES
+555 SNYSSFALVNYDES

-574 KCAKATINQNNTNG
+574 KCAKATIDQSNTNG

-609 YYTNTSQSVGQ
+609 YYTNTSQSIGQ
-620 AGTAYVG
+620 AGTAYIG
-627 NYNNQLTLIKNDLSN
+627 DYNNQLTLIKNDLSN

-730 NLELA
+730 NLTLS
-735 FWTASNGYQYIT
+735 FWTASNRYQYIT

-776 EYNGNFYDG
+776 EYNENTYSS
-785 STTAWSPLPET
+785 STVAWSPQLES
-796 STSRPTNRV
+796 STSKPANRV
-805 TGVVQ
+805 TGIVQ

-824 YGADNYLQRITDR
+824 YDADNYLQSITDR
-837 AGRKTTFT
+837 AGRDTEFT
-845 YSEASGA
+845 YEAASA
-852 NVKLLTQIQHP
+852 TNAKLLTKITHP

-873 AGGYLTD
+873 SGGYLTD
-880 AYDSEGKNGVQY
+880 AYDNEGKNGVQY
-892 GYYGWPVLG
+892 SYYGWPVLG

-928 THRKKFR
+928 THRKRFR

-1296 VPKSQNKIIKNIY
+1296 VPKSQNKVIKNIY

-1383 THDVTSVTNDNV
+1383 THDVTSVTNDNI
-1395 KLSLAYDTKGDT
+1395 KLSLAYDTKGNT

-1414 TKADSDVDSANKA
+1414 TKADSNIDSANKA
-1427 ITSTAQYTADGNYLT
+1427 ITSTAQYTSDGNYLT

-1471 TTHYTYED
+1471 TTHYIYED

-1490 GKLSIQ
+1490 GKISVQ

-1610 QHSGLSEKE
+1610 QRSGLSEKE

-1726 YTYKDRAGQT
+1726 YTYKDRTGQT

-1765 DAIGNVSKVSQGST
+1765 DAIGNISKVSQGST
-1779 VIAEYQYDKLNQ
+1779 VVAEYQYDKLNQ

-1799 QNLKYT
+1799 QDLKYT

-1852 YDAVGNPLSYNN
+1852 YDAIGNPLTYNN

-1878 ATAKGNGKSISYHYD
+1878 TTAKGNGKSISYHYD
-1893 MDGVRDSKTVDD
+1893 MDGVRDSKTVDG

-1991 AKDSEIGTLNPIR
+1991 AKGSEIGTINPIR
-2004 YRGYYYDFELNMY
+2004 YRGYYYDSELNMY

-2028 KRMIASDD
+2028 KRMICADD
-2036 ESLTADA
+2036 ENVTDDS

-2056 NPVNRADTEGEIW
+2056 NPVNRADVEGDIW
-2069 NVIAGAVLGA
+2069 NIVAGAVCGA
-2079 SFNVATQMLAN
+2079 ACNTGIQIFGNLV
-2090 SISGDK
+2090 SGEHW
-2096 LSSGLVSAAVSG
+2096 SNGIASAAVSG
-2108 AIGGAVTA
+2108 AITGAA
-2116 LPGMG
+2116 SAIPGVG
-2121 TVGEIIVNSVTSGVV
+2121 TVAEAVVGGIVGAGV
-2136 EATSQVRANKEK
+2136 EAHSQYNTYAEK
-2148 KKRGQKES
+2148 KRRGQKQNS
-2156 SRSEIACSVA
+2156 KLQIAASIGKAAAVSALPSIVGSRSKSNFKTIAK
-2166 TAALSSAASSLVP
+2166 TAKKAGKQVRNAGRALKN
-2179 LRTRGSAKNVVKSAK
+2179 SAKNKSLSGVKNGLKAVMKSNHRSIWKKSFLSNASSAGK
-2194 HVGRS
+2194 NAYCYTGLW
-2199 CKSAVKAIRTLCVRG
+2199 AVKCGEARWRKRW
-2214 KKQGA
+2214 KKF
-2219 KRVASGIKT
+2219 
-2228 CAKAVKK
+2228 KALF
-2235 SAKRNRSVWS
+2235 
-2245 AIAKGNRDSMGKT
+2245 
-2258 IYCNMSVWIM
+2258 
-2268 RRYEKWLKKHHRK
+2268 RR
-2281 A
+2281 